1 MTKTR
6 IEKLTKEEVEI
17 IFDAFQAPSWMMANI
32 DIGGSYTM
40 ANYGL
45 TIKKEN
51 GEYIALI
58 EVA

>member
-6 IEKLTKEEVEI
+6 IQKITKEEVEI

-58 EVA
+58 EEA